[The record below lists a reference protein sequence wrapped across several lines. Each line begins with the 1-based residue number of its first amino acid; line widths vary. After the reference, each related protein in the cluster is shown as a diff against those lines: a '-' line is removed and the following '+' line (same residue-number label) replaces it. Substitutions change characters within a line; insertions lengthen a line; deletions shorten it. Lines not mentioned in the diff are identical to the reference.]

1 MARQRWL
8 RWGGF
13 LYPAL
18 VLVVIVATG
27 NHFIVDAFGSVL
39 VVATAWALAV
49 SLQPS
54 DARELQAVGVRER
67 DG

>member
-1 MARQRWL
+1 MNRWL

-27 NHFIVDAFGSVL
+27 NHFIVDALGSVF
-39 VVATAWALAV
+39 VIAAAWALAL
-49 SLQPS
+49 SLQPGETP
-54 DARELQAVGVRER
+54 AAETVPVRER